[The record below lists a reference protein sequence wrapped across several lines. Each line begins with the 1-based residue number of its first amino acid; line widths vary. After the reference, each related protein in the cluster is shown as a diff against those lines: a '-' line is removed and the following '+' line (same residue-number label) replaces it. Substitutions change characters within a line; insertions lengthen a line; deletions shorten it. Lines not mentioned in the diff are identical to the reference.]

1 VKGIQNDVMKT
12 LTSKS
17 IINSGG
23 AAMLY
28 TGLDLHRSF
37 SYITTMNDKGEI
49 AGQKKL
55 PSNGEVVELLKEFD
69 DTMEVAIEATPSW
82 YWLYDCLEYE
92 GFKVKLSH
100 PLKTKAIAYA
110 KVKTDK
116 VDSAT
121 LAHLLRSDLLPLSYV
136 PEKPIRLNRELLRYR
151 ARLVRVQTRIKNNI
165 HTILA
170 KNNVSHSYSDLF
182 GKEGMAFLYSLS
194 LPENYKIA
202 LEGYLSVLE
211 TLRHEIRL
219 ASKRVQ
225 ALAEENQDAVLL
237 MTIPGVGYYSALM
250 IESEIG
256 DVKRFPSAKQ
266 LCSYAGLVPSTY
278 ASGNTCYHG
287 HITKQ
292 GSRWLRWIL
301 IEAAIH
307 AVKRPGPLRR
317 FYFKV
322 ERKKGGKVAKVATAR
337 KLLEW
342 IYHMMR
348 DNKSFKEVERLA
360 ELQGKGEPVKKPGL
374 VL

>member
-1 VKGIQNDVMKT
+1 
-12 LTSKS
+12 
-17 IINSGG
+17 
-23 AAMLY
+23 MLY
-28 TGLDLHRSF
+28 TGLDYHRSF

-49 AGQKKL
+49 VGQKKL
-55 PSNGEVVELLKEFD
+55 PSNGEIADFLKDFGD
-69 DTMEVAIEATPSW
+69 RMEVAIEATPSW
-82 YWLYDCLEYE
+82 YWLYDSLENE
-92 GFKVKLSH
+92 GFNVKLSH

-116 VDSAT
+116 VDSIT
-121 LAHLLRSDLLPLSYV
+121 LAHLLRSNLLPLSYV
-136 PEKPIRLNRELLRYR
+136 PEKPVRLNRELLRYR
-151 ARLVRVQTRIKNNI
+151 ASLVRVQTRIKNNI
-165 HTILA
+165 HAILA

-182 GKEGMAFLYSLS
+182 GKEGITFLYSLS
-194 LPENYKIA
+194 LPENYQIA

-211 TLRHEIRL
+211 TVKREIQL

-225 ALAEENQDAVLL
+225 ALAEEDQDAVLL

-256 DVKRFPSAKQ
+256 DIRRFPSAKQ

-317 FYFKV
+317 FYYKI

-342 IYHMMR
+342 IYHMMKD
-348 DNKSFKEVERLA
+348 DNTFKEVERLA

-374 VL
+374 YFRPSI

>member
-1 VKGIQNDVMKT
+1 MKA

-17 IINSGG
+17 IISSGG
-23 AAMLY
+23 AEMLY
-28 TGLDLHRSF
+28 TGLDLHKSF

-49 AGQKKL
+49 VGQKKL
-55 PSNGEVVELLKEFD
+55 PSNGEVVEFLKEFD

-82 YWLYDCLEYE
+82 YWLYDHLEDE
-92 GFKVKLSH
+92 GFNVKLSH

-121 LAHLLRSDLLPLSYV
+121 LAHLLRSNLLPLSYV
-136 PEKPIRLNRELLRYR
+136 PEKQVRLNRELLRYR
-151 ARLVRVQTRIKNNI
+151 ASLVKMQTRIKNKI

-170 KNNVSHSYSDLF
+170 KNNISHDYTDLF
-182 GKEGMAFLYSLS
+182 GKAGMDFLQSLS
-194 LPENYKIA
+194 LPENYKFS
-202 LEGYLSVLE
+202 LVGYLCVLE
-211 TLRHEIRL
+211 TVRHEIRG
-219 ASKRVQ
+219 ASRRIQQLV
-225 ALAEENQDAVLL
+225 EDDQDSMLL

-256 DVKRFPSAKQ
+256 NVKRFPSAKQ

-307 AVKRPGPLRR
+307 AVKRAGPLRR
-317 FYFKV
+317 FYYKV

-342 IYHMMR
+342 VYHMLR
-348 DNKSFKEVERLA
+348 DIKTFQQVEELA
-360 ELQGKGEPVKKPGL
+360 EFSSRGEPVKNSGL
-374 VL
+374 KGR